1 MKKET
6 IAYVTLCAL
15 VFAALIYGGR
25 AYSIGSSFA
34 EWNASHQTD
43 YFINMHAR
51 LLSDAGIAISLL
63 CFALAIGLS
72 AAFSRIRQLEA
83 LVRERRMMPNQSND
97 PMP

>member
-6 IAYVTLCAL
+6 FAYVTLYLL

-25 AYSIGSSFA
+25 AYCIGGSFA
-34 EWNASHQTD
+34 KWDPSHQTG
-43 YFINMHAR
+43 YFINMHAG

-63 CFALAIGLS
+63 CFALAIGLG

-83 LVRERRMMPNQSND
+83 LVRERSMMPNQSKD
-97 PMP
+97 PAA